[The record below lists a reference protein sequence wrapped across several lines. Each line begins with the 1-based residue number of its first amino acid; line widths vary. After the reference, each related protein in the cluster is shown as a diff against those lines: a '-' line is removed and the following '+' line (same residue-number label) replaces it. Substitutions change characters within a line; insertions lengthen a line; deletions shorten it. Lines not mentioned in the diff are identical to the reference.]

1 MRCVLRHWLLLSG
14 LSVVAVGGCH
24 CQRSENVAA
33 KERLTKPQTKED
45 ASAQAAEKIDVDALA
60 DDGKMRRV
68 SHMGGTEVA
77 ARLGSYVMASDGAL
91 TFGRPSAP
99 EQGVRSAEKTK
110 LVQSSEGD
118 FAVDT
123 MSGDDR
129 TMSLAY
135 VNEIFFLKNGNGR
148 WRVSRDPSGER
159 NAYRDDALA
168 VWSSFY
174 DLVSHAL
181 VVERTG
187 ATTVGGRNAVAYALK
202 LTDDAGAAVALGKTV
217 TDGPPPPVPGDGP
230 DAGVLPRIAE
240 RVSKWAQRAKPA
252 GGSGTFVV
260 DEATGVPL
268 AIDFEGALVVGDG
281 NDPAR
286 LTVRLHRAITE
297 IGKPQTV
304 NAPPDAIEEIVRK
317 KMPAEPRAIL
327 EDAKVVPP
335 LPRDAGPGAGGAGS
349 RAGKPADLPDDDD
362 DN

>member
-1 MRCVLRHWLLLSG
+1 
-14 LSVVAVGGCH
+14 
-24 CQRSENVAA
+24 
-33 KERLTKPQTKED
+33 
-45 ASAQAAEKIDVDALA
+45 
-60 DDGKMRRV
+60 
-68 SHMGGTEVA
+68 
-77 ARLGSYVMASDGAL
+77 
-91 TFGRPSAP
+91 
-99 EQGVRSAEKTK
+99 
-110 LVQSSEGD
+110 
-118 FAVDT
+118 
-123 MSGDDR
+123 
-129 TMSLAY
+129 

-230 DAGVLPRIAE
+230 DAGVLPGEDDDTRRKRIAE